1 MDRASTMMVF
11 ATAAILLTLP
21 TLLVM
26 AFLLARTLHARL
38 RSPGALSPVIRQHFE
53 IFQTGQVNEEAIEAA
68 KRRFRVMLERGEEAN
83 VEACLRPG
91 TQFFFHV
98 RALAELGTDA
108 AGKILERQLQRRLA
122 DDQLEQSWYWIDVAG
137 GLRSLGREES
147 LPHLLRCAAA
157 ALESPLGHFYA
168 AETTCFLAF
177 AGYVRQPEAPL
188 GRAAL
193 RVLHRALEGLRF
205 GVQPHVIA
213 EGRLG
218 DTIES
223 LWENRPARCSPL
235 LVRVLVETLRAIR
248 RIPHAQAFFG
258 TEYVEREAFDWQM
271 SRLTALEPAIRDYL
285 RGAPRALLHS
295 LPQTHGADQADVLR
309 ALDDLRADTK
319 QALWRLAHRPGDNRE
334 LAIQV
339 LRWSRD
345 PQVGRWMCGLVTR
358 NVPLLRRAHARTR
371 VVTLRRPTVPAD
383 FPYRAALYALR
394 GHPSKEAEQI
404 LLLAAFDGDA
414 AYRTA
419 AFGSLGWWEPLLPAE
434 TRASLRAGR
443 RDMNPAARQAA
454 RAAAA
459 RLGERLALGWFR
471 QAIATDATPGV
482 FEAVQ
487 VIANEGLTLLWP
499 DLDRLA
505 ESPNLELALHA
516 REATERLA
524 EEMER

>member
-1 MDRASTMMVF
+1 MMVF
-11 ATAAILLTLP
+11 AVTALLLTLP

-26 AFLLARTLHARL
+26 AFLLGRALHAR
-38 RSPGALSPVIRQHFE
+38 RRPAGALSPVIRQHFE
-53 IFQTGQVNEEAIEAA
+53 IFQTGQVNEQAIEAA
-68 KRRFRVMLERGEEAN
+68 KRRFRVMLERGEEAD
-83 VEACLRPG
+83 VEAALRPG
-91 TQFFFHV
+91 TQFFFQV

-122 DDQLEQSWYWIDVAG
+122 DDQMEQSWYWIDVAG
-137 GLRSLGREES
+137 GLRALGREES
-147 LPHLLRCAAA
+147 LPQLLRCAAA
-157 ALESPLGHFYA
+157 ALDSPLGHFYA
-168 AETTCFLAF
+168 AETTCFLGF

-193 RVLHRALEGLRF
+193 RVLHRALEGMRF
-205 GVQPHVIA
+205 GVQPHVVA
-213 EGRLG
+213 EARFG

-223 LWENRPARCSPL
+223 LWENRPERCSPL
-235 LVRVLVETLRAIR
+235 LVRVLVESLRLVR
-248 RIPHAQAFFG
+248 RMPHAQAFFG
-258 TEYVEREAFDWQM
+258 TEYAEREAFDWQM
-271 SRLTALEPAIRDYL
+271 SRLTALEPAFRDYL
-285 RGAPRALLHS
+285 RDAPRALLRM
-295 LPQTHGADQADVLR
+295 LPQTRSPEQADLLR

-319 QALWRLAHRPGDNRE
+319 QALWRLAHRAGENRE

-345 PQVGRWMCGLVTR
+345 PQVGRWLCALVAR
-358 NVPLLRRAHARTR
+358 HVPLMRRAQARTR
-371 VVTLRRPTVPAD
+371 VVTLRRPKVPAD

-394 GHPSKEAEQI
+394 GHPSREAEQV
-404 LLLAAFDGDA
+404 LLLASFDGDPE
-414 AYRTA
+414 YRTA
-419 AFGSLGWWEPLLPAE
+419 AFSSLGWWEPMLQVE

-459 RLGERLALGWFR
+459 RLGERMALQWFR
-471 QAIATDATPGV
+471 QAIATDSTPDV
-482 FEAVQ
+482 FDAVQ

-505 ESPNLELALHA
+505 DSPNLDLALHA

>member
-1 MDRASTMMVF
+1 MMVF
-11 ATAAILLTLP
+11 VAAAILLSLP

-26 AFLLARTLHARL
+26 AFLLGRALHARF
-38 RSPGALSPVIRQHFE
+38 RSAGTLSPVIRQHFE
-53 IFQTGQVNEEAIEAA
+53 IFQTGQVNEQAIEAA
-68 KRRFRVMLERGEEAN
+68 KRRFRVMFERGEEAH

-91 TQFFFHV
+91 TQFFFQV

-147 LPHLLRCAAA
+147 LPHLLRCAGA

-168 AETTCFLAF
+168 AETTCFLGF
-177 AGYVRQPEAPL
+177 AGYVRQPESPL

-205 GVQPHVIA
+205 GVQPHVVA
-213 EGRLG
+213 EARLG

-223 LWENRPARCSPL
+223 LWESRPNRCSPL
-235 LVRVLVETLRAIR
+235 LVRVLVEALRAIR
-248 RIPHAQAFFG
+248 RVPHAQSFFG
-258 TEYVEREAFDWQM
+258 TEYAEREAFDWQM
-271 SRLTALEPAIRDYL
+271 SRLTALEPAFREYL
-285 RGAPRALLHS
+285 RRAPRALVQLVPHTQG
-295 LPQTHGADQADVLR
+295 PDQADVLR

-319 QALWRLAHRPGDNRE
+319 QALWRLAHRPGEHRE

-345 PQVGRWMCGLVTR
+345 PQVGRWLCALVTR
-358 NVPLLRRAHARTR
+358 HVPLLRRARARTR
-371 VVTLRRPTVPAD
+371 VVTLRRPVVPTD

-394 GHPSKEAEQI
+394 GHPSREAEQV
-404 LLLAAFDGDA
+404 LLLASVDA
-414 AYRTA
+414 DPAYRTA
-419 AFGSLGWWEPLLPAE
+419 AFSSMGWWEPMLRAE
-434 TRASLRAGR
+434 TRVSLRAGR

-459 RLGERLALGWFR
+459 RLGERLALQWFR
-471 QAIATDATPGV
+471 QAIATDTTPGV
-482 FEAVQ
+482 FDAVQ

-499 DLDRLA
+499 DLDRLT